1 MSGIGD
7 QGMMPEYVRPQQPD
21 DDSMDEQVANPRPTG
36 SNEDEEQSDEY
47 EEQSDGEQ
55 EARG

>member
-1 MSGIGD
+1 
-7 QGMMPEYVRPQQPD
+7 MPEYVRPQQPD

-36 SNEDEEQSDEY
+36 SNEDEEQSDED